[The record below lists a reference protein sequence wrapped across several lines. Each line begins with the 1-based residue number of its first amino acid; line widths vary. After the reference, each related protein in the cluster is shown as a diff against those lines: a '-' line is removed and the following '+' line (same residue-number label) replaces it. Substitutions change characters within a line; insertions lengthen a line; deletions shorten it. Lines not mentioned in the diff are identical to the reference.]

1 MKSVLLSGFSWSVF
15 DYILNVLIQFVALV
29 TYTRV
34 LDAEAYG
41 IFAFC
46 TIFSTFGNSVFALGM
61 APALIR
67 EKRDF
72 TYYANVA
79 WTANLI
85 VSVFAFILISIFLP
99 TIMTLVSSDFKD
111 IQLEMHIT
119 LLVILISGF
128 SNIGMVDYMK
138 RLNLKPVL
146 LYNISPKMLALI
158 IGILLALNGFEHWAL
173 IISLLVESLSRVL
186 ISYLI
191 CAYRP
196 VFEWDWEKFTHLYSF
211 GGWLQLKNIASWGS
225 NQVDS
230 IAMSSVSGSSG
241 LGFYNRSLTI
251 SRLLENSVVKVI
263 NTVTYPYLAGRIQSQ
278 DLKDRFVATIA
289 SIVVLIMIYANFIV
303 FNFGSEL
310 VVFLFG
316 NDWIE
321 IMNYLP
327 LLILA
332 GTIQSIINIYQP
344 LIRVNGRTKLEFILF
359 SFKTVILI
367 IALYLFIP
375 LFLIDGILYGLL
387 LSNILTV
394 LLMIFELKKFSN
406 DTLIS
411 LRNALVPTLL
421 FIVSICVFRF
431 TNIYV
436 EMLYF
441 HVGFILAIY
450 SVLKRY
456 RDFISG

>member
-1 MKSVLLSGFSWSVF
+1 M
-15 DYILNVLIQFVALV
+15 LIQFVSLV
-29 TYTRV
+29 IYTRI
-34 LDAEAYG
+34 LDPEAYG

-61 APALIR
+61 SPALIR

-85 VSVFAFILISIFLP
+85 VSIFAFILISILLP
-99 TIMTLVSSDFKD
+99 IIMTLVSSDFKD
-111 IQLEMHIT
+111 VQLELHIT
-119 LLVILISGF
+119 LLIIFISGF
-128 SNIGMVDYMK
+128 NNVGIVDYMK
-138 RLNLKPVL
+138 KLNLKPVL
-146 LYNISPKMLALI
+146 IYNICPKIVALLV
-158 IGILLALNGFEHWAL
+158 GILLALNGYKHWAL
-173 IISLLVESLSRVL
+173 IISLLVESMSRVL

-196 VFEWDWEKFTHLYSF
+196 IFEWDWKKFTHLYSF

-230 IAMSSVSGSSG
+230 IAMASVSGSSG

-263 NTVTYPYLAGRIQSQ
+263 NTVTYPYLAGRIQSP
-278 DLKDRFVATIA
+278 DLKDRFVATIT
-289 SIVVLIMIYANFIV
+289 SIVVLIMVYANFIV

-310 VVFLFG
+310 IVFLFG
-316 NDWIE
+316 DDWVE
-321 IMNYLP
+321 IMSYLP
-327 LLILA
+327 LLVLA

-359 SFKTVILI
+359 CFKTVILI
-367 IALYLFIP
+367 LALYLFIP
-375 LFLIDGILYGLL
+375 LFSIDGILYGLL
-387 LSNILTV
+387 LANILTV
-394 LLMIFELKKFSN
+394 LLMFHKLNKFSK
-406 DTLIS
+406 DTLI
-411 LRNALVPTLL
+411 LLIKALAPTLL
-421 FIVSICVFRF
+421 FLVSICVLRF

-436 EMLYF
+436 ELLYF
-441 HVGFILAIY
+441 NVGFIIAIY

-456 RDFISG
+456 RDFISS